1 MQMEKRLV
9 EAAKFGFKRAV
20 VPAGDLPKSV
30 IKGLKIFPCATLL
43 DALYQVAPK
52 EAWRN
57 KKGRADREEEVEWTG
72 VYEFMSVVD
81 VCGSANIVC
90 W

>member
-57 KKGRADREEEVEWTG
+57 KKGRADREEEVE
-72 VYEFMSVVD
+72 
-81 VCGSANIVC
+81 
-90 W
+90 